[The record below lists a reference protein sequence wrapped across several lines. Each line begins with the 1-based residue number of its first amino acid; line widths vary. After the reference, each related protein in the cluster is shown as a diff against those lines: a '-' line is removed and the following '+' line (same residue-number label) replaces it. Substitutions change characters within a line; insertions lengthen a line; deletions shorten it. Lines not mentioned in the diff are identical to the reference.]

1 MAEDTNFF
9 ERYAAQIGAQIHVAA
24 PARVVNVYG
33 TTSADVQTLYKTEEG
48 DGHFILAA
56 PILKHVGLVSE
67 GDVVYVSFA
76 DRPLDHMNGN
86 KSFAPEFSDRHRV
99 IDGVVIGVFPS

>member
-9 ERYAAQIGAQIHVAA
+9 ERFAAQIGAQLHVAA
-24 PARVVNVYG
+24 PARVINTYG
-33 TTSADVQTLYKTEEG
+33 STSADVQTLYKTEEG

-56 PILKHVGLVSE
+56 PILKHVGSVLK

-76 DRPLDHMNGN
+76 DRSLDHMNGN
-86 KSFAPEFSDRHRV
+86 KSFEPAFSGHHRV
-99 IDGVVIGVFPS
+99 IDGVIIGVFPS